1 MSKPDKKTKSL
12 FAIATL
18 MNPSTGQI
26 PDSVNVSIQGV
37 EYPVAVTLCV
47 GKAERLLA
55 GELVT
60 TRKWARVVLTSSAA
74 SLVPMVTQT
83 ADDPVGDRTEALP

>member
-1 MSKPDKKTKSL
+1 M

-18 MNPSTGQI
+18 TNTSTGQI

-37 EYPVAVTLCV
+37 EYPVAVKLCV

-55 GELVT
+55 GEILGGDSEVG
-60 TRKWARVVLTSSAA
+60 VVLTSSAA

-83 ADDPVGDRTEALP
+83 ADDPDVGDRTEALP